1 MAEDSFRNLFRERQ
15 RLIQTA
21 DAAVAEASR
30 IIASTTA
37 DPDKRDI
44 DAAAKQCEK
53 AAALYLKAGLGLLAK
68 EQYVAASYFYT
79 LCGDNERARLTHEQW
94 AAVPTYWE
102 RDDDRC
108 YQAPRDHKDSHDG

>member
-1 MAEDSFRNLFRERQ
+1 MAEDPFRNLFRERQ
-15 RLIQTA
+15 RLIHAA

-30 IIASTTA
+30 IFAATTA

-44 DAAAKQCEK
+44 AASAKRCEE

-68 EQYVAASYFYT
+68 KQYFAASHFYS
-79 LCGDNERARLTHEQW
+79 LCGDNELARLTHERW

-102 RDDDRC
+102 RDDRC
-108 YQAPRDHKDSHDG
+108 YQGPGRTKGAS